1 LNLVASQVDRLAWVQ
16 FSKSGLGPWE
26 MLITLPCKQAATT
39 PKKMTFHDRFSF
51 AVSFAEKRSK
61 RSIYTNQENGYYF
74 KNALS
79 YGSNAFFVFSIGE
92 CNFIWDQEVACS
104 NHVAPTAFSECANS
118 NPVRLMETGMFSF
131 LVPDYQRFRRV
142 SYGQP

>member
-1 LNLVASQVDRLAWVQ
+1 MKSFLEHLWKTNKYAVVAQLVARD
-16 FSKSGLGPWE
+16 
-26 MLITLPCKQAATT
+26 
-39 PKKMTFHDRFSF
+39 
-51 AVSFAEKRSK
+51 
-61 RSIYTNQENGYYF
+61 
-74 KNALS
+74 
-79 YGSNAFFVFSIGE
+79 
-92 CNFIWDQEVACS
+92 IWDVEVACS